1 MEKVIDFEFK
11 AQYFQ
16 SSGVD
21 SSTKEIWFVVHGY
34 GQLAKH
40 FIKKFNPIATSER
53 VIVAPGGLSRFYL
66 EGFNG
71 RVGATWMTKEDRL
84 LDIDNYVSYLNKIY
98 EEVSGNL
105 VAGQR
110 VDFHFLG
117 FSQGAA
123 TVTRWLQWHEH
134 DFKRLIVWAGSFPH
148 DMEVARLSEKLKGKE
163 VVMVRGTLDPFI
175 DADSIEQQRLFISSL
190 AIDVTHLAF
199 DGKHEIDKVTLLA
212 LAGI

>member
-1 MEKVIDFEFK
+1 MERSIHFEFK

-16 SSGVD
+16 SSAISPDTREV
-21 SSTKEIWFVVHGY
+21 WFVLHGY

-40 FIKKFNPIATSER
+40 FIKKFNPIASRER

-71 RVGATWMTKEDRL
+71 RVGATWMTKEERL
-84 LDIDNYVSYLNKIY
+84 VDIDNYMSYLNQVY
-98 EEVSGNL
+98 GEVTSNFEPE
-105 VAGQR
+105 QK

-123 TVTRWLQWHEH
+123 TVTRFLQWHQH

-148 DMEVARLSEKLKGKE
+148 DMEVAKLSDKLKEKE
-163 VVMVRGTLDPFI
+163 VVMVRGNQDPFI
-175 DADSIEQQRLFISSL
+175 DSDSIEQQRFFIDSL
-190 AIDVTHLAF
+190 GIDVTDITF
-199 DGKHEIDKVTLLA
+199 DGKHEINNECLIKLA
-212 LAGI
+212 KL